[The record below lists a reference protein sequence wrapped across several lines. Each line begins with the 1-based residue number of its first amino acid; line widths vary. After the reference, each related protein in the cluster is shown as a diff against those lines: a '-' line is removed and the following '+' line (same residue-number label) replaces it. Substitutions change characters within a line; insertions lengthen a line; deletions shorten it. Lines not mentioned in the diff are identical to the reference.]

1 MKAKPASDG
10 QSPAGFFREIEI
22 EFLIHELKDPIAV
35 IETGVR
41 TILDKQDKFGP
52 LTPRQERIL
61 KRTLRNSNKA
71 RAMLN
76 SLLEVGRSEAGCYQC
91 CRFDPVRALYG
102 ALLEALDTIS
112 DTVSERFRTYSDEN
126 DALAYLLK
134 EGIGV
139 SVEAGIADR
148 EIFQDET
155 KFRQILGNLIKN
167 ALQYRRRR
175 MELRLRTAKDR
186 LLVEVFDDGPGI
198 DPSDHQMVFERYRQA
213 CEFGTTPRRGHG
225 LGLAGALILARCLG
239 GDIQLES
246 GMDSGTTFRL
256 QLPLW
261 FPDGGSS
268 KFERIAR

>member
-1 MKAKPASDG
+1 MKAKPAAES

-35 IETGVR
+35 IETGIR
-41 TILDKQDKFGP
+41 TILDKQDKFGS

-71 RAMLN
+71 RGMLN

-102 ALLEALDTIS
+102 ALLEALDTVS
-112 DTVSERFRTYSDEN
+112 DTLSEQFRTCADETE
-126 DALAYLLK
+126 ALEFLRR

-139 SVEAGIADR
+139 AVEPDAAGH
-148 EIFQDET
+148 EVFQDEI
-155 KFRQILGNLIKN
+155 KYRQILGNLIKN
-167 ALQYRRRR
+167 ALQYRRQR
-175 MELRLRTAKDR
+175 MELRLRIEQEH
-186 LLVEVFDDGPGI
+186 LLVDVVDDGPGI
-198 DPSDHQMVFERYRQA
+198 DPSDHQMVFQRYRQV

-239 GDIQLES
+239 GDIRLKS
-246 GMDSGTTFRL
+246 HRGSGTIFCLR
-256 QLPLW
+256 LPLH
-261 FPDGGSS
+261 FS
-268 KFERIAR
+268 KIEGDPNE

>member
-1 MKAKPASDG
+1 MKAKPAADG

-41 TILDKQDKFGP
+41 TILEKQDKFGP
-52 LTPRQERIL
+52 LTPRQERML

-76 SLLEVGRSEAGCYQC
+76 SLLEVGRSEAGCFQC

-102 ALLEALDTIS
+102 ALLESLDTVS
-112 DTVSERFRTYSDEN
+112 DTISERFRTYADEN
-126 DALAYLLK
+126 KALAYLMQ
-134 EGIGV
+134 EGI
-139 SVEAGIADR
+139 AIAIDPATADR

-167 ALQYRRRR
+167 ALQYRRRQ
-175 MELRLRTAKDR
+175 MEIRLRIDNER
-186 LLVEVFDDGPGI
+186 LLAEVVDDGPGI
-198 DPSDHQMVFERYRQA
+198 DPSDHQMVFQRYRQA
-213 CEFGTTPRRGHG
+213 CECGLTPRRGHG

-246 GMDSGTTFRL
+246 RRGNGTTFRL
-256 QLPLW
+256 QLPIR
-261 FPDGGSS
+261 FPDGDSGQ
-268 KFERIAR
+268 R